1 MENRIKYVTIS
12 LYAEILLGTILSI
25 GLPIFIMVLA
35 ADAPQPTEMPS
46 FVGALI
52 ALFLVSMPLVVLPL
66 LAKKELQSFPE
77 TGSLFLNYMNTCI
90 PIAFVFF
97 PLAFWQLYM
106 FRKMKKGIAPDEAK

>member
-12 LYAEILLGTILSI
+12 LYAEILLGIILSI
-25 GLPIFIMVLA
+25 GSPIFIMVIA

-52 ALFLVSMPLVVLPL
+52 ALFLVAMPLVVLPI
-66 LAKKELQSFPE
+66 LAKKELQDFPKN
-77 TGSLFLNYMNTCI
+77 GALFLNYMNTCI

-97 PLAFWQLYM
+97 PLALWQLYM
-106 FRKMKKGIAPDEAK
+106 FRKLKKGMPPVASN